1 MIKKTIS
8 LRGLQSILNEREL
21 KNVLGG
27 SGGFGDGHC
36 MITDY
41 MYKPGGCVIDGSI
54 CWIKDENSIYDV
66 YGQCRSVCID
76 PWENLYD
83 CECRVS

>member
-1 MIKKTIS
+1 MKRIN
-8 LRGLQSILNEREL
+8 LRGFSEVLSEKEL

-36 MITDY
+36 WLDDY
-41 MYKPGGCVIDGSI
+41 HFPNACMIDGSI

-66 YGQCRSVCID
+66 YGQCRTVSD
-76 PWENLYD
+76 TWTETYS